1 MSVDRTQIQLNRR
14 SQPKRTAHL
23 RRVPAPAERDTV
35 FWRRAMTAIWIAA
48 AFLCGATSLGLPLG
62 FGASLDIM
70 VMTLIGTIVLALG
83 SWLIAWLLAVIR
95 LPMPRL
101 FLGGCL
107 TLAGGMLTV
116 LLVIETTLLAALLL
130 SVTYAFV
137 AAGAG
142 IVFALVCSRLSP
154 RRPRPHLVVVAAA
167 FTLLLVPLGID
178 FSASGLGGSLD
189 DSADSDAP
197 INRVESGSYAYSVL
211 TYGSGVGR
219 RDEFSG
225 GADVLTETVDGSA
238 MLTSWSGLQ
247 SWYWGFE
254 PERLPINGTLWLP
267 QGKGPFPL
275 VLIVHGN
282 HIALQP
288 SDQGYSYLGDLLAGK
303 GYAVASVDQNFFN
316 YSPWSGISDS
326 DMRLRAWMLL
336 RHLEELRRLSGEPG
350 QLLSGRLDTDKV
362 LLIGHSRGGQAAA
375 MAADAGRWF
384 SGEEDLRAS
393 IVGVAAIAP
402 TDMVVEGK
410 QAQLRDVS
418 YLTLHGSRDADLTV
432 FYGERQYNRTS
443 YSAGSDGFKSAFY
456 IQNANHSRFNSDWG
470 TMDIS
475 LPGGL
480 LLNQQGVLSS
490 ERQRDAAA
498 FYIGAFA
505 DAVLGGDEQA
515 RKRLLPNTGVSTG
528 QPGLGVLSQYNEA
541 SEQTIADFE
550 SGDKTK
556 PGRGVSASASPLFV
570 WSEESLPD
578 RNGDVKGSRGAVLSW
593 HSAGQSSILPDST
606 KVSTE
611 SVTSNSEGG
620 WLRLTGLPSPADTE
634 LGGLSFAVT
643 NRSWDLCQRKKACQP
658 QALQLSVVLRDLS
671 GREAEVELSTP
682 LTAPRQDN
690 FMRLAW
696 LDSGI
701 SKGKYSRPPEPVR
714 QTIRLSF
721 QQFRSVNSR
730 INMRALDYIEL
741 RFRSQSGG
749 GSKLMVDDVNWYS
762 GS

>member
-1 MSVDRTQIQLNRR
+1 M
-14 SQPKRTAHL
+14 AG
-23 RRVPAPAERDTV
+23 
-35 FWRRAMTAIWIAA
+35 IWIAA
-48 AFLCGATSLGLPLG
+48 AFLCGATSLGLSLG
-62 FGASLDIM
+62 FGASLDVM
-70 VMTLIGTIVLALG
+70 VMTLVGTMVLTLG

-101 FLGGCL
+101 FLGSCL
-107 TLAGGMLTV
+107 TLAGGMLAV
-116 LLVIETTLLAALLL
+116 LLVIETTLLASLLL
-130 SVTYAFV
+130 SATYAII

-142 IVFALVCSRLSP
+142 IVFALVCSRLSQ
-154 RRPRPHLVVVAAA
+154 RRPRPHLVVIAAA
-167 FTLLLVPLGID
+167 FALLLIPL
-178 FSASGLGGSLD
+178 ASSD

-197 INRVESGSYAYSVL
+197 INTVERGSYAYSVL
-211 TYGSGVGR
+211 TYGSGAGR
-219 RDEFSG
+219 RDEFSSE
-225 GADVLTETVDGSA
+225 ADVLTNSVDGSA

-247 SWYWGFE
+247 SWYWGFK

-267 QGKGPFPL
+267 QGEGPFPL

-288 SDQGYSYLGDLLAGK
+288 SDQGYSYLGELLAGK

-336 RHLEELRRLSGEPG
+336 RHLDELKRLANEPG
-350 QLLSGRLDTDKV
+350 QLLFGRLDTDKV

-375 MAADAGRWF
+375 MAADAEHWF

-393 IVGVAAIAP
+393 IAGVAAIAP

-443 YSAGSDGFKSAFY
+443 YSAGSGGFKSAFY
-456 IQNANHSRFNSDWG
+456 IENANHSRFNSDWG

-480 LLNQQGVLSS
+480 LLNQQGLLSS

-505 DAVLGGDEQA
+505 DAVLGEDEQA
-515 RKRLLPNTGVSTG
+515 RKRLIPDSDSDVTTGL
-528 QPGLGVLSQYNEA
+528 PGLAVLNQYNDA
-541 SEQTIADFE
+541 GEQTIADFE
-550 SGDKTK
+550 SGDKTR
-556 PGRGVSASASPLFV
+556 PGRGVSASVSPLLS
-570 WSEESLPD
+570 WSEEPLPD

-593 HSAGQSSILPDST
+593 PSAAENYIKPSDGTRVNSGNLTSSSA
-606 KVSTE
+606 
-611 SVTSNSEGG
+611 GG
-620 WLRLTGLPSPADTE
+620 WLRFTGLPSPADTE

-643 NRSWDLCQRKKACQP
+643 NRSWDMCQLEKACQP

-671 GREAEVELSTP
+671 GREAEVELPSP
-682 LTAPRQDN
+682 LAAPRQDN

-696 LDSGI
+696 LDNQI
-701 SKGKYSRPPEPVR
+701 SKGKYSRSPEPVR
-714 QTIRLSF
+714 QTIRFSF
-721 QQFRSVNSR
+721 QQFRTVNSR
-730 INMRALDYIEL
+730 IDIRALDYIEL
-741 RFRSQSGG
+741 RFRSQNGG
-749 GSKLMVDDVNWYS
+749 GSKLMVDDINWYR